1 MTTECMAET
10 YSMRGWPCSGLDNVG
25 RCWRYYFR
33 TWKAIC
39 YLGPHSTIVEPLNTL
54 KKGRLLSTSFAM
66 NLFIVAIRSVNSCT
80 SFFCLWKLH
89 LEDCFYFIGV
99 GFEAPGR
106 DQTTKYLA
114 P

>member
-1 MTTECMAET
+1 
-10 YSMRGWPCSGLDNVG
+10 MRGWPCSGLDNVG

-80 SFFCLWKLH
+80 SFFLFVEAASRGL
-89 LEDCFYFIGV
+89 LLFYRGWLR
-99 GFEAPGR
+99 GPW
-106 DQTTKYLA
+106 
-114 P
+114 